1 MLQSIGPLRGMLDL
15 TALLFALLLPFAHIP
30 GYESSW
36 NLFFSGVLPACA
48 PIVIILIMLDVMM
61 SQIWKSDAS
70 AERVTALNCIIKV
83 HCVAVGLLL
92 VSFLTFFLPVLVP

>member
-1 MLQSIGPLRGMLDL
+1 MLKSIGPLRGMLDL
-15 TALLFALLLPFAHIP
+15 TALLFALLLPFAHLP

-48 PIVIILIMLDVMM
+48 PIVVIVIMLDVMM

-70 AERVTALNCIIKV
+70 AERIAALNTIIKV
-83 HCVAVGLLL
+83 HCVVAALLL
-92 VSFLTFFLPVLVP
+92 MSFLTVFLPVLVP